1 MTDHNILCTAGYGQ
15 LGSTL
20 RAPFQKRAS
29 ASAEAT
35 LRAAV
40 RASQSAERRAEGLAT
55 AGHGQL
61 RGSVEALK

>member
-29 ASAEAT
+29 ASAKAT
-35 LRAAV
+35 LRAAAPV
-40 RASQSAERRAEGLAT
+40 AKSPERRVEGTAT
-55 AGHGQL
+55 AGSGQL
-61 RGSVEALK
+61 LGSVEALK